1 MCGKFV
7 MLSTEV
13 SVQGRAPA
21 FSMHVAWSQEALQSI
36 YCKHPLTNYTWFAR
50 VPRSTFVC
58 GNGCWRRRGYL
69 GADYREASHRALWC
83 VWVKEQRGL
92 DRAFLK
98 RAELSFLLVQYG
110 ARGQL
115 ALGRTHCSFLKCLWL
130 PPELKCPG

>member
-21 FSMHVAWSQEALQSI
+21 SSVHVAWSQEALQSI

-50 VPRSTFVC
+50 APTPHLFVEVAAGGGGVVC
-58 GNGCWRRRGYL
+58 
-69 GADYREASHRALWC
+69 GADYRMASHSALWC
-83 VWVKEQRGL
+83 VGVKEQRGL
-92 DRAFLK
+92 DRIFLK
-98 RAELSFLLVQYG
+98 RAELSFLLAQYG
-110 ARGQL
+110 AGGQR

-130 PPELKCPG
+130 PPELKCAG